1 MIYMIQQVIMLV
13 EGLSWVEWLQC
24 DDCPGWDND
33 LDVNGQTICN
43 AKGTCNPLVD
53 ALDNYVGMGCACT
66 TDIETGQKW
75 TGDFCQCLKTA
86 PPSSTLLNIVNTPL
100 TNIWIDGTVNY
111 TINVS
116 NHYIDISKWP
126 DNTIYNDMKYNWTT
140 QMFILW
146 I

>member
-1 MIYMIQQVIMLV
+1 MAPA
-13 EGLSWVEWLQC
+13 C

-53 ALDNYVGMGCACT
+53 TLDNYVGMGCACT

-86 PPSSTLLNIVNTPL
+86 APYATLLNLISSPMFKTSTDVGTP
-100 TNIWIDGTVNY
+100 TNWFAVLL
-111 TINVS
+111 V
-116 NHYIDISKWP
+116 
-126 DNTIYNDMKYNWTT
+126 
-140 QMFILW
+140 
-146 I
+146 